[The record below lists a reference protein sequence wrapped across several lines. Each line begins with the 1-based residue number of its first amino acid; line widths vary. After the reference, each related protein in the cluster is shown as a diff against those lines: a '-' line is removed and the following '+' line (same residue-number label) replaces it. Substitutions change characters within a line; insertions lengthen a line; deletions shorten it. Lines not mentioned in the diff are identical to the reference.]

1 MFIITCTA
9 EDVLNVREFDES
21 KSYETISDFIEG
33 RFDCIYLHNLGV
45 DMWIHDEGKI
55 NNLPIN
61 ALGTALWLSEFGPTD
76 YIAGNIVITDG
87 PDEEG
92 KTRGL
97 SFEKVEEILKNVVK
111 AVDDF
116 TTHITEEES

>member
-1 MFIITCTA
+1 MLMITCTT
-9 EDVLNVREFDES
+9 EDVVKIDDFDES
-21 KSYETISDFIEG
+21 KSYETISGFIGG
-33 RFDCIYLHNLGV
+33 RIDCIHLSHLGV

-55 NNLPIN
+55 MDLPIN

-97 SFEKVEEILKNVVK
+97 SFEKVW
-111 AVDDF
+111 
-116 TTHITEEES
+116 